1 MLYRKPFLSNF
12 YYFLKSIG
20 KLWIVPLIVI
30 NIIVPAVDFM
40 LYKFLGKDAE
50 PDIVNILYILLP
62 VFTVW
67 TSVFVTELFF
77 SEKTKE
83 VFFFYKRSKRFFT
96 SSLYFILLMIDT
108 VAVTLLQ
115 FYCIED
121 FAGMAV
127 KILCITLFYYGIAM
141 IVIAVSKSSTMAIL
155 ALLLYNLLNDFVY
168 SDFFLFYKS
177 EGILTFSIFLFRY
190 LPLAL
195 LGIASAIIVFAK
207 SK

>member
-30 NIIVPAVDFM
+30 NIVVPAVDFM
-40 LYKFLGKDAE
+40 LYRFLGKDAE
-50 PDIVNILYILLP
+50 SDIINMLYILLP

-83 VFFFYKRSKRFFT
+83 IFFFYKRSKKFFT
-96 SSLYFILLMIDT
+96 SSLYFILLMIDA

-115 FYCIED
+115 FYCVAD
-121 FAGMAV
+121 FTGMAV
-127 KILCITLFYYGIAM
+127 KILCVSLFYYGIAM
-141 IVIAVSKSSTMAIL
+141 IILAVSKSSTMAIL
-155 ALLLYNLLNDFVY
+155 VLMLYNLLNDFVY
-168 SDFFLFYKS
+168 SDLFLFYKS
-177 EGILTFSIFLFRY
+177 AESLTFSMFAFRY

-195 LGIASAIIVFAK
+195 LGIVSPIIVFSK